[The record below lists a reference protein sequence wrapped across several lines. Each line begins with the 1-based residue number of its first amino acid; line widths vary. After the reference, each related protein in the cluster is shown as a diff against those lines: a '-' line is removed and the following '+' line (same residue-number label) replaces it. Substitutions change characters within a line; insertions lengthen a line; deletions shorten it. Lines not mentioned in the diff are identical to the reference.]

1 MSELFSGVKRFPAT
15 PALPGLSGPFETHPG
30 EIIRNHRPGMLTVNG
45 AREGS
50 SLTATYQYC
59 SWRCPYG

>member
-1 MSELFSGVKRFPAT
+1 MTSELFSGVKRLPAT

-45 AREGS
+45 DR
-50 SLTATYQYC
+50 
-59 SWRCPYG
+59 YGMGAWHDLVVPVRGAA